1 MTEPLAERDRW
12 LRTTHFMGLDWAKDH
27 HDIIVVDP
35 TGRIVLDLGI
45 AHTADGWRQLHR
57 KLAEVAGGDLS
68 VVAVTIETS
77 HGPAVEQLLE
87 LGCTVYP
94 LNPKAAKSYRSR
106 KAPSGTKTDRLDAF
120 SFADALRTDGH
131 GWRPLH
137 PEDPCIQELRLLCR
151 DEVAL
156 IGQHTALVNQL
167 QAALNEYYPAALEA
181 FDEWTLPAAWAFI
194 ERFPSPEKL
203 VAAGKRRWE
212 KFLHTHKLYRPQTYQ
227 KRLAIFGHAAEFR
240 GSEAVTRAKSRLA
253 VTLAKQLRILEAQ
266 LVEYRAAIEKLF
278 GEHPDHDLF
287 GSLPGA
293 GAKLAPRLLSECGD
307 DRERFDDAEG
317 LQCYAGTAPISFQS
331 GQIHQARFRR
341 ACNKSLRNA
350 VHLWANLS
358 RGKCAWAATYYT
370 RKREQGK
377 SHACALRC
385 LGQRW
390 LKILWKMIQTDQP
403 YDEALHTRNQLAHG
417 SWCLQLA
424 PVETAGKDE

>member
-1 MTEPLAERDRW
+1 MTQSLTPQPLWPRI
-12 LRTTHFMGLDWAKDH
+12 THFMGLDWAKDH
-27 HDIIVVDP
+27 HDVVVVEAA
-35 TGRIVLDLGI
+35 GQIVLDLRI
-45 AHTADGWRQLHR
+45 EHTGDGWSRLRR
-57 KLAEVAGGDLS
+57 KLTDLVGGDPS
-68 VVAVTIETS
+68 GVAVAIETS
-77 HGPAVEQLLE
+77 QGPAVERLLA
-87 LGCTVYP
+87 LGCLVYP

-156 IGQHTALVNQL
+156 IGQRTTLVNQL
-167 QAALNEYYPAALEA
+167 QAALNEYDPAALEA
-181 FDEWTLPAAWAFI
+181 FEDWTLPAAWAFI
-194 ERFPSPEKL
+194 ERFPTPEKL
-203 VAAGKRRWE
+203 ASAGKRRWE
-212 KFLHTHKLYRPQTYQ
+212 KFLHTRKLYRPQTYA
-227 KRLAIFGHAAEFR
+227 KRLEIFRHAVDFR
-240 GSEAVTRAKSRLA
+240 GAEAVTRAKSRLA
-253 VTLAKQLRILEAQ
+253 VTLAKQLRILQAQ
-266 LVEYRAAIEKLF
+266 LTEYRAAIEKLF
-278 GEHPDHDLF
+278 GEHPDPDLF

-293 GAKLAPRLLSECGD
+293 GAKLAPRLLAECGD

-350 VHLWANLS
+350 VQMWANLS
-358 RGKCAWAATYYT
+358 RAKCAWATVYYT

-390 LKILWKMIQTDQP
+390 LAILWKMLQTGRP

-417 SWCLQLA
+417 SWCLQLIA
-424 PVETAGKDE
+424 AQTTAEDK